1 MSTDMIK
8 DMAGGKHFNYHLT
21 KKPES
26 ALIKKKEE
34 LKSNPDRVAY
44 ESNVKQP
51 AGKIFQVLNA
61 AFRIR
66 AHISSAYNNVVH
78 LLR

>member
-8 DMAGGKHFNYHLT
+8 DMAGGKHFNYHLS

-51 AGKIFQVLNA
+51 AGKIFKGFKADLKKFNTH
-61 AFRIR
+61 F
-66 AHISSAYNNVVH
+66 SA
-78 LLR
+78 

>member
-51 AGKIFQVLNA
+51 AGKIFKVQC
-61 AFRIR
+61 I
-66 AHISSAYNNVVH
+66 I
-78 LLR
+78 

>member
-8 DMAGGKHFNYHLT
+8 EMSGVKHFNYDLN

-26 ALIKKKEE
+26 ALIKKAEE
-34 LKSNPDRVAY
+34 RKSNPDRVAY

-51 AGKIFQVLNA
+51 AGKIFKVQY
-61 AFRIR
+61 IT
-66 AHISSAYNNVVH
+66 
-78 LLR
+78 